1 MIRKAHLINSFMRQ
15 RGYLQRIG
23 TWLHLDVWVKQLK
36 LCQGEARNLT
46 CVIVPTGFPVMWLK
60 RCFPILL
67 KAPWQRKAFISYNI
81 SKHSSLHYPSVYFC
95 TFYIFFYSFVQF
107 LCLHNGDERPLFAP
121 SFCNPVDRG
130 RERVANTIYQRWFS
144 SKTTRGE
151 SNSKIFLSHLGTVLF
166 GIQVFS
172 PILYCHSF
180 AFREL
185 FTW

>member
-1 MIRKAHLINSFMRQ
+1 MA
-15 RGYLQRIG
+15 
-23 TWLHLDVWVKQLK
+23 
-36 LCQGEARNLT
+36 
-46 CVIVPTGFPVMWLK
+46 
-60 RCFPILL
+60 
-67 KAPWQRKAFISYNI
+67 APWCMSETVQALPRWSKKFDMRNRTYRFSSDVAEKMFPDPSQSTLTEKSIHFYNI

-107 LCLHNGDERPLFAP
+107 LCLNDGDERPLFAP
-121 SFCNPVDRG
+121 SFCNAVDRG

-144 SKTTRGE
+144 SKTTRGK

-180 AFREL
+180 ALREL
-185 FTW
+185 LVDKADV